1 MFRPEVIRKR
11 TTFRMLEDDNEL
23 MSSWKAKAGNLL
35 HNVVVR
41 VFVKF
46 HVEICLG
53 IVTLLSLMTII
64 DLEDNCFALTV

>member
-46 HVEICLG
+46 HVEIRLG